1 MRSCCCC
8 CCCCCSHI
16 DSHNQVRGHRT
27 GSSHSGA
34 EEYPREKHTQP
45 KVVRSREGLPHGV
58 PISPSRCDSDTS
70 FDLLGCFM
78 LPCCGTGTATSTART
93 CNNLQLLFFQVYV
106 RRACGTYDTSKTTRD
121 TRTYLPRGGIS
132 ALCRPCSC
140 ACVHLGLI
148 LPLIQC
154 DLTMSLFISTPLL
167 RMQATINTVFVVVP
181 NRIPPP
187 VGSYALRIGYFIKN
201 VLTTSYLYMT
211 QSLL

>member
-1 MRSCCCC
+1 M
-8 CCCCCSHI
+8 
-16 DSHNQVRGHRT
+16 VT
-27 GSSHSGA
+27 GQAPVTLELRNTPG
-34 EEYPREKHTQP
+34 KTHTQP
-45 KVVRSREGLPHGV
+45 NVVRSREGLPHGV

-70 FDLLGCFM
+70 FDLLGCLM

-93 CNNLQLLFFQVYV
+93 CKNLQLLFFQVYV

-132 ALCRPCSC
+132 ALCSPCSC

-167 RMQATINTVFVVVP
+167 RMQASTVFVVVP
-181 NRIPPP
+181 NRIPPR
-187 VGSYALRIGYFIKN
+187 L
-201 VLTTSYLYMT
+201 VLMHFELNI
-211 QSLL
+211 L